1 MAIFVIKQHNDVVR
15 TGGHSA
21 ADGMTT
27 LAIADLTNRGADT
40 MFNVAINGYGRIGRN
55 VLRALYER
63 PELNGKIQV
72 VAIND
77 LGATEMNVHLTQF
90 DTTHGRFNQPV
101 SVDED
106 HLIIGSDRIRMLSER
121 DPKQLPWEQLSVDI
135 VFECTGLFTD
145 REAARRHI
153 AAGAKRVLVSA
164 PGQHMDATI
173 VYGIN
178 HTTLTEVDVIV
189 SNASCTTNCLAPIA
203 KALND
208 SIGIEQGLM
217 TTIHAYTND
226 QNLSDVAHS
235 DPYRARAAA
244 HSMIPTKTGAAAA
257 IGLVMPELQGKLDG
271 LAVRVPTLNV
281 SLVDLT
287 FTASRS
293 TSADEINAIMLRAAE
308 SDQFGVLD
316 FNTQPLVSID
326 FNHNSYSSN
335 FDANH
340 TRVQDR
346 LVKVLAWY
354 DNEWGF
360 SNRMLDTGLA
370 IGSTLAKQ
378 DLGVAA

>member
-1 MAIFVIKQHNDVVR
+1 MAIFVIKQHNDGVR
-15 TGGHSA
+15 TGGHSV
-21 ADGMTT
+21 ADGVTI
-27 LAIADLTNRGADT
+27 LAIADLTNKGADT

-55 VLRALYER
+55 VLRAFYER
-63 PELNGKIQV
+63 PELNGNMQV

-77 LGATEMNVHLTQF
+77 LGAAEMNVHLTQF

-101 SVDED
+101 TLDED
-106 HLIIGSDRIRMLSER
+106 HLIIGSDRIHMLSER

-164 PGQHMDATI
+164 PGQHMDATV

-178 HTTLTEVDVIV
+178 HTKLTEVDVIV

-244 HSMIPTKTGAAAA
+244 QSMIPTKTGAAAA

>member
-1 MAIFVIKQHNDVVR
+1 MI
-15 TGGHSA
+15 
-21 ADGMTT
+21 
-27 LAIADLTNRGADT
+27 
-40 MFNVAINGYGRIGRN
+40 NVAINGYGRIGRN

-63 PELNGKIQV
+63 PELHGKMQI

-77 LGATEMNVHLTQF
+77 LGSAQMNAHLTQF
-90 DTTHGRFNQPV
+90 DTTHGRFNQSV
-101 SVDED
+101 SVDQGD
-106 HLIIGSDRIRMLSER
+106 LVIGSDRIRMLSER
-121 DPKQLPWEQLSVDI
+121 DPTQLPWEKFSVDI
-135 VFECTGLFTD
+135 VFECTGLFTN
-145 REAARRHI
+145 REGARQHI
-153 AAGAKRVLVSA
+153 SAGAKRVLVSA
-164 PGQHMDATI
+164 PGQHMDATV
-173 VYGIN
+173 VYSIN

-203 KALND
+203 KPLHD
-208 SIGIEQGLM
+208 SVGIEQGLM

-226 QNLSDVAHS
+226 QNLADVAHS

-244 HSMIPTKTGAAAA
+244 A
-257 IGLVMPELQGKLDG
+257 ISLVMPELQGKLDG

-281 SLVDLT
+281 SLMDLT
-287 FTASRS
+287 FTASRR
-293 TSADEINAIMLRAAE
+293 TSIDEINAIVLRATE
-308 SDQFGVLD
+308 SDRLGVLG

-326 FNHNSYSSN
+326 LNHSSYSSN

-354 DNEWGF
+354 DNERGF

-378 DLGVAA
+378 NLGVAA

>member
-15 TGGHSA
+15 TGGHSV

-63 PELNGKIQV
+63 PELNGKMQV

-77 LGATEMNVHLTQF
+77 LGAAEMNAHLTQF
-90 DTTHGRFNQPV
+90 DTTHGQFNQPV
-101 SVDED
+101 SAHED

-164 PGQHMDATI
+164 PGQHMDATV

-189 SNASCTTNCLAPIA
+189 SNASCTANCLAPIA

>member
-1 MAIFVIKQHNDVVR
+1 MVNI
-15 TGGHSA
+15 
-21 ADGMTT
+21 
-27 LAIADLTNRGADT
+27 
-40 MFNVAINGYGRIGRN
+40 AINGYGRIGRN
-55 VLRALYER
+55 ILRAFYER
-63 PELNGKIQV
+63 PQLREAMRL

-77 LGATEMNVHLTQF
+77 LGSPEMNAHLTQF
-90 DTTHGRFNQPV
+90 DTTHGRLAQRV
-101 SVDED
+101 TVDSED
-106 HLIIGSDRIRMLSER
+106 MVVGNDRIRIVSER
-121 DPKQLPWEQLSVDI
+121 DPRQLPWDALEIDI
-135 VFECTGLFTD
+135 VFECTGLFTE
-145 REAARRHI
+145 RESARQHL

-164 PGQHMDATI
+164 PGKSMDATV

-178 HTTLTEVDVIV
+178 HTALTASDQIV

-203 KALND
+203 KPLHD
-208 SIGIEQGLM
+208 SVGIEQGLM

-226 QNLSDVAHS
+226 QSLADVYHS

-257 IGLVMPELQGKLDG
+257 IGLVMPELKGRLDG

-287 FTASRS
+287 FTATRS
-293 TSADEINAIMLRAAE
+293 TSVEEINAVMLQAAE
-308 SDQFGVLD
+308 ADTAGVLGY
-316 FNTQPLVSID
+316 NVQPLVSID
-326 FNHNSYSSN
+326 FNHNSFSSN

-340 TRVQDR
+340 TRVQGK

-360 SNRMLDTGLA
+360 SNRMLDTSLA
-370 IGSTLAKQ
+370 MASAMMKQ

>member
-1 MAIFVIKQHNDVVR
+1 MAIFVIKQHHDVVR
-15 TGGHSA
+15 AGGHSVA
-21 ADGMTT
+21 NGVTT

-40 MFNVAINGYGRIGRN
+40 MFNLAINGYGRIGRN

-63 PELNGKIQV
+63 PELNEKMQV

-77 LGATEMNVHLTQF
+77 LGAAEMNVHLTQF
-90 DTTHGRFNQPV
+90 DTTHGRFNHPV

-153 AAGAKRVLVSA
+153 SAGAKRVLVSA
-164 PGQHMDATI
+164 PGQHMDATV

-203 KALND
+203 KALNN

-308 SDQFGVLD
+308 SDQFGVLG

-370 IGSTLAKQ
+370 IGSALAKE

>member
-1 MAIFVIKQHNDVVR
+1 MAIFVIKQHNDGVR
-15 TGGHSA
+15 TGGHSV
-21 ADGMTT
+21 ADGVTI
-27 LAIADLTNRGADT
+27 LAIADLTNKGADT

-77 LGATEMNVHLTQF
+77 LGAAEMNVHLTQF

-164 PGQHMDATI
+164 PGQHMDATV

>member
-1 MAIFVIKQHNDVVR
+1 MAIFVIKQHHDAVR
-15 TGGHSA
+15 AGGHSMA
-21 ADGMTT
+21 NGVTT

-40 MFNVAINGYGRIGRN
+40 MLNVAINGYGRIGRN
-55 VLRALYER
+55 VLRALCER
-63 PELNGKIQV
+63 PELNGKMQV

-77 LGATEMNVHLTQF
+77 LGAAEMNVHLTQF
-90 DTTHGRFNQPV
+90 DTTHGRFNHPV

-164 PGQHMDATI
+164 PGQHMDATV

-271 LAVRVPTLNV
+271 LAVRIPTLNV

-370 IGSTLAKQ
+370 IGSTLTKQ

>member
-1 MAIFVIKQHNDVVR
+1 MAVFVIKQHHDVVR
-15 TGGHSA
+15 AGGHSVA
-21 ADGMTT
+21 NGVTT

-40 MFNVAINGYGRIGRN
+40 MFKVAINGYGRIGRN
-55 VLRALYER
+55 LLRALYER
-63 PELNGKIQV
+63 PELNEIMQV

-77 LGATEMNVHLTQF
+77 LGAAEMNVHLTQF
-90 DTTHGRFNQPV
+90 DTTHGRFNHPV

-164 PGQHMDATI
+164 PGQHMDATV

>member
-1 MAIFVIKQHNDVVR
+1 M
-15 TGGHSA
+15 
-21 ADGMTT
+21 
-27 LAIADLTNRGADT
+27 
-40 MFNVAINGYGRIGRN
+40 
-55 VLRALYER
+55 
-63 PELNGKIQV
+63 
-72 VAIND
+72 
-77 LGATEMNVHLTQF
+77 HLTQF

-244 HSMIPTKTGAAAA
+244 HSMI
-257 IGLVMPELQGKLDG
+257 L
-271 LAVRVPTLNV
+271 
-281 SLVDLT
+281 SL
-287 FTASRS
+287 
-293 TSADEINAIMLRAAE
+293 IHI
-308 SDQFGVLD
+308 
-316 FNTQPLVSID
+316 
-326 FNHNSYSSN
+326 
-335 FDANH
+335 
-340 TRVQDR
+340 
-346 LVKVLAWY
+346 
-354 DNEWGF
+354 
-360 SNRMLDTGLA
+360 
-370 IGSTLAKQ
+370 
-378 DLGVAA
+378 

>member
-1 MAIFVIKQHNDVVR
+1 MAIFVIKQHNDGVR
-15 TGGHSA
+15 TGGHSV
-21 ADGMTT
+21 ADGVTI
-27 LAIADLTNRGADT
+27 LAIADLTNKGADT

-55 VLRALYER
+55 VLRAFYER
-63 PELNGKIQV
+63 PELNGNMQV

-77 LGATEMNVHLTQF
+77 LGAAEMNVHLTQF

-101 SVDED
+101 TLDED

-164 PGQHMDATI
+164 PGQHMDATV

-178 HTTLTEVDVIV
+178 HTKLTEVDVIV

>member
-1 MAIFVIKQHNDVVR
+1 MAIFVIKQHNDGVR
-15 TGGHSA
+15 TGGHSV

-77 LGATEMNVHLTQF
+77 LGAAEMNVHLTQF

-164 PGQHMDATI
+164 PGQHMDATV

-287 FTASRS
+287 FTASIS

>member
-1 MAIFVIKQHNDVVR
+1 MAIFVIKQHNEVVR
-15 TGGHSA
+15 TGGHSV

-77 LGATEMNVHLTQF
+77 LGAAEMNVHLTQF

-164 PGQHMDATI
+164 PGQHMDATV

-203 KALND
+203 RALND

>member
-15 TGGHSA
+15 TGGHSV

-27 LAIADLTNRGADT
+27 LAIADLTNTGADT

-77 LGATEMNVHLTQF
+77 LGAAEMNVHLTQF

-106 HLIIGSDRIRMLSER
+106 HLIIGSDPIRMLSER

-208 SIGIEQGLM
+208 SIGVEQGLM

>member
-15 TGGHSA
+15 TGGYSVA
-21 ADGMTT
+21 AGMTT

-77 LGATEMNVHLTQF
+77 LGAAEMNVHLTQF

-378 DLGVAA
+378 DVGVAA

>member
-1 MAIFVIKQHNDVVR
+1 MAFFVIKQHNDVIR
-15 TGGHSA
+15 TGGHSV

-77 LGATEMNVHLTQF
+77 LGAAEMNVHLTQF

-153 AAGAKRVLVSA
+153 SAGAKRVLVSA
-164 PGQHMDATI
+164 PGQHMDATA

-293 TSADEINAIMLRAAE
+293 TSADEINAIMLKAAE
-308 SDQFGVLD
+308 ADTAGVLGY
-316 FNTQPLVSID
+316 NAQPLVSID
-326 FNHNSYSSN
+326 FNHNRFSSN

-340 TRVQDR
+340 TRVQGK

-360 SNRMLDTGLA
+360 SNRMLDTGLTMA
-370 IGSTLAKQ
+370 LTMLKQ
-378 DLGVAA
+378 NLGVAA

>member
-15 TGGHSA
+15 TGGHSV

-27 LAIADLTNRGADT
+27 LAIADLTNTGADT

-77 LGATEMNVHLTQF
+77 LGAAEMNVHLTQF

-208 SIGIEQGLM
+208 SIGVEQGLM

-346 LVKVLAWY
+346 LVKVLALY